1 MSNSAE
7 IKIIDCPRDA
17 IQGRNSIIPPE
28 KKIAHINNLIKSNFF
43 EYIDF
48 GSFVSAKAVP
58 QMQDT
63 SYVVHGIEKINDT
76 KLLTII
82 ANNKGAVHAK
92 AFDEIDYLGY
102 PFSISETF
110 QKRNTNSTLEDSYI
124 SVKTILDTIAGKNH
138 KLVIFISMAFGNPYG
153 DVWNGDLVL
162 KWIDKLKDLGIK
174 RFSIADTTSEA
185 TVIGVRS
192 LFKNLYKEFPK
203 LDFSAHLHSRTDQ
216 ALEKINAAY
225 DGGCRRFEG
234 AMMGFGGCPFAQ
246 DELVGNIP
254 TEILLNRFEKGNS
267 IAINKLK
274 ISFFDMIS

>member
-17 IQGRNSIIPPE
+17 IQGRTSIIRPE
-28 KKIAHINNLIKSNFF
+28 KKIAHINKLIKSNLF

-63 SYVVHGIEKINDT
+63 NYVVKGIEKINNT
-76 KLLTII
+76 KLLAII
-82 ANNKGAVHAK
+82 ANSKGAIHAK
-92 AFDEIDYLGY
+92 AFEEIDYLGY

-110 QKRNTNSTLEDSYI
+110 QKRNTNSTLEESYQT
-124 SVKTILDTIAGKNH
+124 VKVILDTIADKNQE
-138 KLVIFISMAFGNPYG
+138 LVIYISMAFGNPYA
-153 DVWNGDLVL
+153 DVWSEDLVL
-162 KWIDKLKDLGIK
+162 KWIEKLKDLGIK

-185 TVIGVRS
+185 SAIGVKS

-203 LDFSAHLHSRTDQ
+203 SDFSAHLHSRTDE
-216 ALEKINAAY
+216 ALEKINAAFE
-225 DGGCRRFEG
+225 GGCRRFEG
-234 AMMGFGGCPFAQ
+234 ALMGVGGCPFAQ

-254 TEILLNRFEKGNS
+254 TEMLLNRFEKGNF
-267 IAINKLK
+267 ININELK
-274 ISFFDMIS
+274 ISFLEMIS